1 MQTPKERYETD
12 NDFRTLVD
20 VIFSFIVNAQYT
32 PSELRQAVILASIRH
47 AQLNIRVNN
56 LILDRKASQILSIL
70 EDWLKTE
77 ETSEGTGNG

>member
-20 VIFSFIVNAQYT
+20 VIFSFIDNAQYT

-56 LILDRKASQILSIL
+56 LILDRKASQTLSIL

-77 ETSEGTGNG
+77 GI